1 MRFRADREKKMM
13 KKIVRMN
20 SSEEGKILF
29 RTMFK
34 SFFKNCILLEK
45 LSTYVD
51 GRADIEETSG

>member
-1 MRFRADREKKMM
+1 M